1 MKVLLITC
9 VRLFWSILVPFHT
22 HIAFPSKCEYL
33 TIFLGQCPSPPPPP
47 RIGTLR
53 RDSGSL
59 PSQRGRNCYI
69 LVGHTRLTWH
79 VVCISITTHGGLTTL
94 YVICVKMPIKRS
106 SWGKCNSD
114 TRYKHKEHMIGVDF
128 VPFPKK
134 KTLIRSMYRVVKRCK
149 RPSTQLNHIYNQL
162 YCIFLLFTA
171 YKFIVTK

>member
-1 MKVLLITC
+1 MYGF
-9 VRLFWSILVPFHT
+9 FWSILVPFHT
-22 HIAFPSKCEYL
+22 HIAFHSKCEYL
-33 TIFLGQCPSPPPPP
+33 TIFLGQCPPPPPP
-47 RIGTLR
+47 NRHTPARFWIAAK
-53 RDSGSL
+53 
-59 PSQRGRNCYI
+59 PAWRNCYR

-134 KTLIRSMYRVVKRCK
+134 KNLIRSMYRVVKRCK